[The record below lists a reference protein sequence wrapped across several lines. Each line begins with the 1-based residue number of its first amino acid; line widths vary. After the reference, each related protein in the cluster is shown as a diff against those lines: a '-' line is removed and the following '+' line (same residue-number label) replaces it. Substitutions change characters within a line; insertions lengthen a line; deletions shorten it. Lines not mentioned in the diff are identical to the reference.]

1 LKPRGSKETKGNK
14 RKKRRNKGI
23 KKGKV
28 RRRKKRMKK
37 LLPIGISDFKKLRE
51 GGYIYVDKTEYIY
64 RLVKE
69 GSGYYF
75 LSRPRRFG
83 KSLLL
88 STFEYLFKGER
99 ELYKGLYIE
108 DKWNWGEKYPVVRI
122 DFAKDIVK
130 KEDYKRRIIQ
140 ELEKNYIN
148 NEIEQRIEKEEDEV
162 GLFERLII
170 SIYKRYSKQVVVL
183 VDEYDKP
190 ILDVIEEKK
199 EAEEVRKELKALY
212 SVLKGLDRYIRFV
225 IITGVSKFAKVS
237 LFSGLN
243 QLEDISLSKEY
254 GNICGYTQEE
264 FEKNFKEY
272 LEGVN
277 IEEVREW
284 YNGYSFLGDRVY
296 NPFDILLYLK
306 NEVYKNYWYKT
317 GAPSFLIKLIKKK
330 RYDITKLDNLVIR
343 EDVLEKFDIEEIR
356 IEALMYQTGYLTIKE
371 VYERE
376 YGQEY
381 RLGFPNKE
389 VRISFNEDILP
400 LVLKDEVRENIA
412 DKIIEILK
420 RERLEELR
428 EQVEVLI
435 SNISYVHYKG
445 ESSYVIAIFSL
456 LYTTGLNV
464 ITEDNTHKGRIDL
477 AVIVNRSIVYIIEV
491 KVIEREEEKGKAIR
505 QIEEREYYKK
515 YMNYDKIYIVGIE
528 LNKLKKQIEN
538 YEYKRVK

>member
-1 LKPRGSKETKGNK
+1 
-14 RKKRRNKGI
+14 
-23 KKGKV
+23 
-28 RRRKKRMKK
+28 MKK

-51 GGYIYVDKTEYIY
+51 GGYVYVDKTEYIY

-88 STFEYLFKGER
+88 STLEYLFKGER

-108 DKWNWGEKYPVVRI
+108 DKWEWEETYPVVRI

-130 KEDYKRRIIQ
+130 KEDYKRRVIQ

-162 GLFERLII
+162 GLFEKLII

-190 ILDVIEEKK
+190 ILDVIEDKK

-225 IITGVSKFAKVS
+225 IITGVSKFSKVS

-243 QLEDISLSKEY
+243 QLKDISLDERY

-264 FEKNFKEY
+264 LKKYFKEY
-272 LEGVN
+272 LGGVDL
-277 IEEVREW
+277 EEVKEW
-284 YNGYSFLGDRVY
+284 YNGYSFLGDRLY
-296 NPFDILLYLK
+296 NPFDILLYLDSK
-306 NEVYKNYWYKT
+306 KFKNYWYETGKT
-317 GAPSFLIKLIKKK
+317 EFLFKLLKEKE
-330 RYDITKLDNLVIR
+330 YKLPFLEKEYYTNEI
-343 EDVLEKFDIEEIR
+343 LEKFDLEYVG
-356 IEALMYQTGYLTIKE
+356 IEALMYQTGYITIKE
-371 VYERE
+371 VKRIEEEEVYV
-376 YGQEY
+376 
-381 RLGFPNKE
+381 LGYPNKE
-389 VRISFNEDILP
+389 VRQSFNRELLYYIVGEYQSDRTSKLKMALIEEDMEEIKRQIEIFLETISYE
-400 LVLKDEVRENIA
+400 VLKNENVYQAAIYGLMYGMGYEVE
-412 DKIIEILK
+412 IEDRTI
-420 RERLEELR
+420 
-428 EQVEVLI
+428 
-435 SNISYVHYKG
+435 
-445 ESSYVIAIFSL
+445 
-456 LYTTGLNV
+456 
-464 ITEDNTHKGRIDL
+464 KGRIDL
-477 AVIVNRSIVYIIEV
+477 TLMINRKKVYIIEL
-491 KVIEREEEKGKAIR
+491 KLIEREEEKGKAIR

-528 LNKLKKQIEN
+528 LNKNKKKVINFEYKQI
-538 YEYKRVK
+538 K